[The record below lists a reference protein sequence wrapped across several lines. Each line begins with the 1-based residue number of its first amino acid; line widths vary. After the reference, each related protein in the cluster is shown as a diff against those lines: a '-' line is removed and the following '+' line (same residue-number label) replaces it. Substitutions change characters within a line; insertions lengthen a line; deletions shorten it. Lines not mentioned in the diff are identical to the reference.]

1 MKRLLSFLILIQIS
15 LIAPALQSFEDFI
28 VSDIRIVGLQRV
40 SVGSI
45 FTAIPVSVGDKID
58 QTKVEEIIRALF
70 ITEQFNNIEIGRDA
84 NALIISIE
92 ERPSIARIDIDGN
105 KAL

>member
-1 MKRLLSFLILIQIS
+1 MRRILSLFVLAYALLMT
-15 LIAPALQSFEDFI
+15 PVLQSFDEFI

-70 ITEQFNNIEIGRDA
+70 LTEQFNNIEIGKDA
-84 NALIISIE
+84 NA
-92 ERPSIARIDIDGN
+92 
-105 KAL
+105 